1 MSRLI
6 LIFFTSILLWM
17 PNVIFARIVTIEP
30 GTINIETNETAELLG
45 TTGGVGGVVFNKP
58 DSPYY
63 FDIPDK
69 IKNINFRSPVDSD
82 FVPRIRMIAGPATI
96 QCTGGYATFRIT
108 PQEFPVE
115 KTAIIPHLSKGA
127 TVTLQVSNNLM
138 DWTTAANGIYSGTN
152 GPLFFRINLVAA
164 P

>member
-6 LIFFTSILLWM
+6 FIFFTSFLLWM
-17 PNVIFARIVTIEP
+17 PNVIFARIVTIES

-45 TTGGVGGVVFNKP
+45 TTGGVVFNKP

-69 IKNINFRSPVDSD
+69 IKDVRFRTPFDSD
-82 FVPRIRMIAGPATI
+82 FVPKIRMVAGPATI
-96 QCTGGYATFRIT
+96 WSGGYATLRIT